1 MANKP
6 GRLRTFMTTH
16 LRTKI
21 MALVLAGICWF
32 FVRTDQIMEVDFT
45 FPLVVDMAE
54 TPDMVLLQAPP
65 QTVDVRLRGRG
76 RSLLW
81 FALTSSGE
89 YVLKPD
95 PRNESHGVSTKN
107 LHLRRASDLAVQS
120 IFPSY
125 IQLEM
130 DYISSISLPVLL
142 NGLVEP
148 AEDYLLT
155 DGPVISPERVE
166 VSGPASILDTLKVV
180 QTARV
185 ELLRRRRDVAEAVRL
200 RLPWP
205 TLRLNPES
213 ISLKARIER
222 ISQRRFTQIPLE
234 VIGLPDSLDIQPRS
248 FAITVIG
255 GERQLEMID
264 SGDVHARVDYNKLL
278 PGARRMPCQVLLPSG
293 YSWRDPEP
301 ALFDLVPRGAVDSL
315 RLLPA
320 DSVAVDDS
328 TAESAADRRWWK
340 RP

>member
-1 MANKP
+1 MAKQP
-6 GRLRTFMTTH
+6 GRLRKFVTTN

-32 FVRTDQIMEVDFT
+32 FVRTDQVMEVDFT
-45 FPLVVDMAE
+45 FPLVVDMDE
-54 TPDMVLLQAPP
+54 TPDMVLLEAPP
-65 QTVDVRLRGRG
+65 KSVDVRLRGRG

-89 YVLKPD
+89 YILKPD
-95 PRNESHGVSTKN
+95 PRNVSHSVSTKN
-107 LHLRRASDLAVQS
+107 LRLRRASDLAVQS
-120 IFPSY
+120 IFPSF

-142 NGLVEP
+142 DGLVEP

-166 VSGPASILDTLKVV
+166 VSGPAGILDTLKVV
-180 QTARV
+180 QTVRV
-185 ELLRRRRDVAEAVRL
+185 ERLRQRRDVSEAVSL

-205 TLRLNPES
+205 TLRLSPES

-234 VIGLPDSLDIQPRS
+234 VLGLPDSMDIQPRS
-248 FAITVIG
+248 FSITVIG
-255 GERQLEMID
+255 GERQLEMIN

-278 PGARRMPCQVLLPSG
+278 PGARRMPCQVLLPTG

-301 ALFDLVPRGAVDSL
+301 ALFDLVSRS
-315 RLLPA
+315 PA
-320 DSVAVDDS
+320 DSLILAPADSTAVEDS
-328 TAESAADRRWWK
+328 TAERAADRRWWK